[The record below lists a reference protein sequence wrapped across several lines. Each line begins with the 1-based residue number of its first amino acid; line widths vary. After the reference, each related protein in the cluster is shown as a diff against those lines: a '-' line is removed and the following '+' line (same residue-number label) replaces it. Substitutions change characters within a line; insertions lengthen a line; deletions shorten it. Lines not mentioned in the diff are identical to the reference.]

1 MALDAAGITVDQEMF
16 CDGDFTAKGEVS
28 IAGARLRRLSF
39 RGADLAQSGR
49 MGADIAETLECD
61 RGFKATGQIHL
72 ENANIGGALSFCGAE
87 LKAEG
92 AEDSDRISLN
102 ADLIT
107 VGRSVDFGMWVR
119 GGHYERFRSEGE
131 VRVICAHIHGQLEC
145 HGAWFK
151 NEGRESLIADGLVVD
166 YDAFLDDGFSAR
178 GEVRLVGAH
187 VVGQLSCRDATF
199 TRASRAAH
207 DDWPVALRANGLK
220 VDCDLFLDG
229 GFEAEGEVRLSGA
242 HVGADLKCENGVFD
256 NLMPSNSA
264 LNLEHC
270 EIGGVLIIRPKRFV
284 GALILRKSWSDRYV
298 DNVHAGEVS
307 PVYTPSRIEVNG
319 FRYNEIRGVTDDADV
334 DARIAWLKTCSIGT
348 YAPQPYMQ
356 LRAYYLD
363 QGDVKSARE
372 VAIEKQRARRSAL
385 PSVPGRAWDGFLG
398 WSIAYGYKPWRVAY
412 FLIAAY
418 MISLPYFFMCAQVVN
433 VKVANSRIV
442 DVPYPP
448 LYVADLMIPLV
459 NLHLRDAWIPSG
471 GVAQAWA
478 AILVVIGWLLTTLVV
493 AGLSGIFKKD

>member
-1 MALDAAGITVDQEMF
+1 MALQTRSTRTETKLLKLLREGRPANLATWRNKTIRAEVLVAAVLESRESDRRPLMVSHANIQGVLDIQGVQLGRPIVFEECNFTEKPILREAQLRVVRFAGGEVPGLDARQLRTDGDLEFGQGLTATAAVVLAGAHIGGRLVLSNSKFLAGASMALDAAGITVDQEMF

-178 GEVRLVGAH
+178 GKFDWLVLMSSGSCP
-187 VVGQLSCRDATF
+187 VVT
-199 TRASRAAH
+199 
-207 DDWPVALRANGLK
+207 
-220 VDCDLFLDG
+220 
-229 GFEAEGEVRLSGA
+229 
-242 HVGADLKCENGVFD
+242 
-256 NLMPSNSA
+256 
-264 LNLEHC
+264 
-270 EIGGVLIIRPKRFV
+270 
-284 GALILRKSWSDRYV
+284 
-298 DNVHAGEVS
+298 
-307 PVYTPSRIEVNG
+307 
-319 FRYNEIRGVTDDADV
+319 
-334 DARIAWLKTCSIGT
+334 
-348 YAPQPYMQ
+348 
-356 LRAYYLD
+356 
-363 QGDVKSARE
+363 
-372 VAIEKQRARRSAL
+372 
-385 PSVPGRAWDGFLG
+385 
-398 WSIAYGYKPWRVAY
+398 
-412 FLIAAY
+412 
-418 MISLPYFFMCAQVVN
+418 
-433 VKVANSRIV
+433 
-442 DVPYPP
+442 
-448 LYVADLMIPLV
+448 
-459 NLHLRDAWIPSG
+459 LHLLAHREPLMMI
-471 GVAQAWA
+471 
-478 AILVVIGWLLTTLVV
+478 
-493 AGLSGIFKKD
+493 GLSRCEPTG